1 MGFICPDGDSDS
13 AVTSTCTPYVV
24 AGSARDLLLIPFCC
38 VEAVGMLHA
47 ATGQLGFPMVP
58 GFARPY

>member
-1 MGFICPDGDSDS
+1 M
-13 AVTSTCTPYVV
+13 YVV

-47 ATGQLGFPMVP
+47 ATEQLGFPMVP